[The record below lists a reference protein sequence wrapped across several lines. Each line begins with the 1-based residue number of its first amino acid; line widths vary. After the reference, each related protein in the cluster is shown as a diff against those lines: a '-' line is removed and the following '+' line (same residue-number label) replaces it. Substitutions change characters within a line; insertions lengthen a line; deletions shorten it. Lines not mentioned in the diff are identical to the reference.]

1 MIVTDKE
8 HYCVY
13 LNFMPTPHTD
23 LIIVYAE
30 LELGDMALKLYCCI
44 LKLHRDTELN
54 LDIWKSPREH
64 FINDWMTK
72 IKYHNIC
79 DQMFWYQY

>member
-13 LNFMPTPHTD
+13 LNFMLTPHTD

-44 LKLHRDTELN
+44 LKLHCETEFNLN
-54 LDIWKSPREH
+54 LEISSKARHKCKDS
-64 FINDWMTK
+64 MTK

-79 DQMFWYQY
+79 DQMF

>member
-13 LNFMPTPHTD
+13 LNFMLTPHTD

-54 LDIWKSPREH
+54 LDI
-64 FINDWMTK
+64 
-72 IKYHNIC
+72 
-79 DQMFWYQY
+79 